1 MLGRHN
7 MGNSEANG
15 ETSPRCEA
23 PGPPRVPAN
32 PTATTPRRLSEELT
46 FLIASFADRPVR
58 LQDVIAVM
66 HGRAW
71 IMLLLVLS
79 LPFCTPIPLPGVSTP
94 FGFVIALIGFRLS
107 LRQKPWL
114 PKMLLNRQIPAG
126 FFPRLLSAARKVVK
140 FLELFLR
147 PRLTWLLDTDFLHHL
162 YGAMIMIAGILLLL
176 PLPVPLSNTVPAL
189 TVVLL
194 AGAMLERDGVSVIA
208 GVVMFLI
215 MLAFF
220 TALAFGGAEAVHW
233 LTQGIEHL
241 FPADPTAAP

>member
-1 MLGRHN
+1 MASRPSNHEPAHL
-7 MGNSEANG
+7 
-15 ETSPRCEA
+15 PDA
-23 PGPPRVPAN
+23 PSASLTPV
-32 PTATTPRRLSEELT
+32 TTPRRLSEELT

-58 LQDVIAVM
+58 LQDVIAVL

-94 FGFVIALIGFRLS
+94 FGFVIALIGFRLA
-107 LRQKPWL
+107 LRQRPWL

-147 PRLTWLLDTDFLHHL
+147 PRLTWLLDTEFLHHI

-189 TVVLL
+189 TIVFL

-208 GVVMFLI
+208 GLIMFLV

-220 TALAFGGAEAVHW
+220 TALAFGGAEAVQW
-233 LTQGIEHL
+233 LTRGIEHL
-241 FPADPTAAP
+241 FPADPTQPP